1 MPLIA
6 FTNDE
11 NSKLSVFKNS
21 IEAYCDEMT
30 IAFIMGTKPL
40 SEFDEFLYQ
49 LDNMKIDDVLNIYND
64 ALKRYN
70 NR

>member
-1 MPLIA
+1 
-6 FTNDE
+6 
-11 NSKLSVFKNS
+11 
-21 IEAYCDEMT
+21 MT